1 MGSFIPEDKIA
12 EIKNR
17 ADIVDIVSELVQ
29 LKTAGRNYL
38 GLCPFH
44 SEKTPSFTVSA
55 EKQIFYCFGCGAGGN
70 AFSFLMKMDGLSF
83 PEAARRLAKRYGI
96 DIPVKTLSADQK
108 RRLSERETLFS
119 VNRAAMDFF
128 HQTLLRDAASE
139 KAREYLKRR
148 QIPDQI
154 IEEFHLGYAPVGWDH
169 LSRYFSQSRVS
180 LALVEKVGL
189 IITRRNRSGYYDR
202 FRERIIFP
210 IFDLSMQVI
219 GFGGRVIDDASPKY
233 LNSPESPIYNKSRS
247 LYGLHRAK
255 QPCRNTATAY
265 IVEGYFDLLRLHVN
279 GIENSVATLGTAL
292 TEDHIRILK
301 GYAERIVLV
310 FDSDAAGI
318 RAAHRSI
325 DIFMKEEMDVRVMVL
340 PSGYDPD
347 SFLSEYGHEAFRKA
361 SENALGIIP
370 FLIESAVETHGLSI
384 EGKIRILNDM
394 IQPLISIRD
403 RVAASLYIKS
413 LSERIGVDE
422 SAIIEKVRQ
431 TMGRTQTKTSGVLRG
446 AQKQRTSQKTAPGT
460 KGVRFEQHIIAMMLQ
475 CPEMIPEIEH
485 RGLLAYFEDPALKSI
500 GQMIIKHQQ
509 KMVSEIINLIED
521 KSVQCIAAG
530 LAIGEDVWDREGC
543 LKLMDQFEKSRN
555 RRNNNLLEKIK
566 SAEKNKD
573 DVLLLKLLKQKQIE
587 VAPS

>member
-1 MGSFIPEDKIA
+1 MRSFIPEDKIA

-17 ADIVDIVSELVQ
+17 VDIVDIVSELVQ

-44 SEKTPSFTVSA
+44 SEKTPSFTVSP

-83 PEAARRLAKRYGI
+83 PEAVRRLAKRYGI
-96 DIPVKTLSADQK
+96 EIPEKALSADQK
-108 RRLSERETLFS
+108 RRLNEREALFS
-119 VNRAAMDFF
+119 INHAAMDFF

-148 QIPDQI
+148 QIPDRIVQSFQI
-154 IEEFHLGYAPVGWDH
+154 GYAPAGWDRVM
-169 LSRYFSQSRVS
+169 RYFSRNRIS
-180 LALVEKVGL
+180 LGLVEKAGL
-189 IITRRNRSGYYDR
+189 IVSRRNRSGYYDR

-219 GFGGRVIDDASPKY
+219 GFGGRVMDDSAPKY
-233 LNSPESPIYNKSRS
+233 LNSPESTVYSKSRS

-255 QPCRNTATAY
+255 QHCRNAATAY

-279 GIENSVATLGTAL
+279 GFENSVATLGTAL

-301 GYAERIVLV
+301 GYAEKIILV

-318 RAAHRSI
+318 RAARRSI
-325 DIFMKEEMDVRVMVL
+325 DIFMREEMDARLMVL
-340 PSGYDPD
+340 PSGHDPD
-347 SFLSEYGHEAFRKA
+347 SFLSENGREAFEEA

-370 FLIESAVETHGLSI
+370 FLVESAVETHGLSI

-394 IQPLISIRD
+394 MQPLISIQD
-403 RVAASLYIKS
+403 RVAASLYIRS
-413 LSERIGVDE
+413 LSERIGIDE
-422 SAIIEKVRQ
+422 AAIFEKVRQ
-431 TMGRTQTKTSGVLRG
+431 TMARKQTNSPSVRREAPG
-446 AQKQRTSQKTAPGT
+446 QRASRKTAHES
-460 KGVRFEQHIIAMMLQ
+460 KSVRFEQHIIAMMLQ
-475 CPEMIPEIEH
+475 YPEMISEMEH

-509 KMVSEIINLIED
+509 KTVSEIINLMKD
-521 KSVQCIAAG
+521 KNVQCIAAG
-530 LAIGEDVWDREGC
+530 LAIGEEVWDREGC
-543 LKLMDQFEKSRN
+543 LKLMGQFEKSRN
-555 RRNNNLLEKIK
+555 RRNNDLLEKIK